1 MMHGEHPVTSKLFK
15 PFKAGGLRRLFVI
28 ASGVMLFAGTA
39 PAQEALRQSL
49 AGEAAATA
57 SQQAVAT
64 VGYYNLKL
72 GPVAWRFSSALDA
85 EYDDNVKLVP
95 SQPEGDFIF
104 RPSVDAE
111 MTWPVTTDNSLNF
124 SIGLGYSYY
133 LQHQEL
139 DQIYINP
146 GSGLSFDIYIKDL
159 KINLHDRL
167 SVTENGYENPGLT
180 NSTGIVRL
188 ENTAGVGGLLDLNE
202 AVMNLGYD
210 HVNYVSLAGNQ
221 IPDSSS
227 ENLIANAGFRL
238 RPEFLAGIE
247 AGGGFFHSGQSA
259 STPVP
264 DATQWN
270 TGLFIQA
277 QISQYLSAEF
287 HAGLTGYL
295 PQPTATLTNL
305 SATTG
310 LYFQLSVSHRVN
322 RILNYTLSAG
332 RSTDYANYGVPDE
345 YYFVRW
351 QPEWNLFRKISLST
365 PIAWEK
371 GTQLATG
378 AAGTSFNQ
386 ISAGISAG
394 YSLTKKL
401 SGTLSEQFVRE
412 TSLRSAENY
421 TVNIVG
427 LNLSYQ
433 F

>member
-1 MMHGEHPVTSKLFK
+1 MMRGEHPVTSKLFK
-15 PFKAGGLRRLFVI
+15 PFQAGGLRRLFLI
-28 ASGVMLFAGTA
+28 AGGVAFFAGTA

-49 AGEAAATA
+49 AGEAAAEA
-57 SQQAVAT
+57 AQQAAT
-64 VGYYNLKL
+64 TIGYYNLKL
-72 GPVAWRFSSALDA
+72 GPVAWRLSSALDA
-85 EYDDNVKLVP
+85 EYDDNVNLLP
-95 SQPEGDFIF
+95 DHPDGDFIF

-124 SIGLGYSYY
+124 SIGLGYSCY
-133 LQHQEL
+133 LQHQDL

-188 ENTAGVGGLLDLNE
+188 ENTAGVGALLDLNE
-202 AVMNLGYD
+202 AVVNLGYD
-210 HVNYVSLAGNQ
+210 HVNYVSLAGNE

-227 ENLIANAGFRL
+227 ENLIANAGFRV
-238 RPEFLAGIE
+238 RPEFLAGLE
-247 AGGGFFHSGQSA
+247 AGGGFFHSSQSA
-259 STPVP
+259 SLPIP

-270 TGLFIQA
+270 TGLFVQA
-277 QISQYLSAEF
+277 QISQYLNVEF
-287 HAGLTGYL
+287 HAGLMGYL

-322 RILNYTLSAG
+322 RIVSYTLSAG
-332 RSTDYANYGVPDE
+332 RSTDYANYGLPDE

-351 QPEWNLFRKISLST
+351 QPDWNLFRKISLGT

-378 AAGTSFNQ
+378 GSGNSFNQ
-386 ISAGISAG
+386 ISAGINAG
-394 YSLTKKL
+394 CSLTQKL
-401 SGTLSEQFVRE
+401 TATLSEQFIRE
-412 TSLRSAENY
+412 TSLQTAGNY
-421 TVNIVG
+421 TVNIVD